1 MNNLFAVILAG
12 GSGTRLW
19 PFSRQNFP
27 KQLLRLSP
35 EGRYSLLQETLK
47 RIESRIPPENTI
59 FVASEQLIPEIRSQV
74 NEYMGESSSSCR
86 IIGEPMPRNT
96 APAILLGALVVHE
109 TDPEGLVLVLPSDHV
124 IEDVSAFEQA
134 IDASLDA
141 ARDGFLVTYGIRPT
155 RPETGYGYIKAG
167 ESIGNV
173 YRVDRFEEKP
183 DPERAREFLED
194 QNYSWNSGI
203 FLFSAKSIIDEAH
216 KHQPD
221 LMNQLE
227 TLDLELFTNIREIFE
242 SIEPISIDYGIME
255 KTDKAATL
263 PTAMGWSDL
272 GSWDS
277 FHDIGVKDERGNV
290 VSGNVMCFDT
300 SDSLLLESGKVVAV
314 AGMKDV
320 IVIDTDDALL
330 VCPRGSSQD
339 VKKVVERLEME
350 KMREHIEHPV
360 IRRPWG
366 TYVILEEG
374 TGYKVKKIIVET
386 GQRLSLQLH
395 SHRSEHWVFVKG
407 NASVVSGD
415 DVIKV
420 GPNDRVFIPVGIK
433 HRVVNEG
440 TVPVEFIEVQHGDYL
455 EEDDIVRFEDVYG
468 RVDK

>member
-1 MNNLFAVILAG
+1 MNNLFAIILAG

-19 PFSRQNFP
+19 PYSRQNFP

-35 EGRYSLLQETLK
+35 EGKYSLLQETLR
-47 RIESRIPPENTI
+47 RIEERIPPENTI
-59 FVASEQLIPEIRSQV
+59 FVTSEHLIPEIRSQI
-74 NEYMGESSSSCR
+74 NEYMGDSSSSCR
-86 IIGEPMPRNT
+86 IIGEPMARNT

-124 IEDVSAFEQA
+124 IEDVSAFKQA
-134 IDASLDA
+134 VDASLEA

-183 DPERAREFLED
+183 DVEKAREFLED
-194 QNYSWNSGI
+194 DRYTWNSGI
-203 FLFSAKSIIDEAH
+203 FLFSAKSIMEEARR
-216 KHQPD
+216 HQPA
-221 LMNQLE
+221 LMGLLE
-227 TLDLELFTNIREIFE
+227 NLDLERFTNIREIFE

-255 KTDKAATL
+255 KTDRAATL

-330 VCPRGSSQD
+330 VCPRGRSQD
-339 VKKVVERLEME
+339 VKKVVERLEKE
-350 KMREHIEHPV
+350 GMREHIEHPV
-360 IRRPWG
+360 VRRPWG

-374 TGYKVKKIIVET
+374 IGYKVKKIVVET

-420 GPNDRVFIPVGIK
+420 GPNDRVFIPVGMK

-440 TVPVEFIEVQHGDYL
+440 TVPVEIIEVQHGDYL

-468 RVDK
+468 RIE